1 MIKGVSKQIIEIAQ
15 TENPFFE
22 RAVFFVRREHIGD
35 DERRLTNEASRLL
48 LATKKPPNAQ
58 FKNRRR
64 IFLLRGLIAL
74 SYPLL
79 AAVIY
84 LLAKG

>member
-1 MIKGVSKQIIEIAQ
+1 MIKGVSKQIIEISQ
-15 TENPFFE
+15 TDTPFFE
-22 RAVFFVRREHIGD
+22 RAVFFVRREHIGNS
-35 DERRLTNEASRLL
+35 EKRLTNEARRLVS
-48 LATKKPPNAQ
+48 AAKSPPVSQ

-79 AAVIY
+79 AAVVY
-84 LLAKG
+84 LIARG